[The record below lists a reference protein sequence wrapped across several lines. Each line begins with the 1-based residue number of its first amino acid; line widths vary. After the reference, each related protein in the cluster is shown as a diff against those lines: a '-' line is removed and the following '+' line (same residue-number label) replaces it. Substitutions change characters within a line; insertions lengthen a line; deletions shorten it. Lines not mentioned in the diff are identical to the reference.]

1 MRINYKSDLRYLF
14 ILAFGFLLL
23 HTEIAS
29 AQSPKREMRA
39 SWLATVWR
47 LDWPAVTVPAN
58 GSPAQRE
65 AAINQQ
71 KNELRTI
78 FSRLQEANM
87 NAVFFQ
93 VRSMSDVMYPSSYEN
108 WSSFISS
115 ERGADPGYDPLAF
128 AIEEAHLRGLEL
140 HAWINPYRYST
151 SQATHG
157 NLPDDYANSHPD
169 WLMTYDGYTKILNP
183 GKPEVTQRI
192 VDIVAEL
199 VSGYDVDGIAFDDY
213 FYINGGTQDYMDQ
226 AEYDAYN
233 PEGMLRADW
242 RRENCNRMIKSVYNK
257 IQELKPWVTFGV
269 SPAGVAA
276 SNADVAAKYG
286 VPPAPVGNDWQYDG
300 IYSDPLAWLD
310 QGSIDYISPQI
321 YWETN
326 SANAYDKLAPW
337 WSNVAN
343 KFGKHFYSSHSLT
356 AMTGPAPAQQAI
368 KAILFEN
375 EDIGWNVFSEIEKGA
390 IHQKISDLNTQN
402 QRMPAAVAYYFPELG
417 SQVQW
422 NRTSDMN
429 GAPGSV
435 FYATKKAT
443 GLSFVNYLKEEV
455 FVYPALPPAI
465 GWKKAAAQTLVEAIS
480 LSGNVLTWNYENN
493 NVRYAIYAVP
503 DSKIN
508 DDAVFSS
515 SLYLKGIAYAKQ
527 FILPESISE
536 ATHKIA
542 VSVLDHFGNEFS
554 PRVMGESV
562 TEPASPGLVYPAN
575 NESIVIPAI
584 FKWNAVPHV
593 DSYVWE
599 VALDEG
605 FNELFCSRETTETQ
619 FFSGLETSMKDN
631 TDYYWRVRAR
641 VPNGGESYSEV
652 RSFIGKKFKITSP
665 VYGEEDVPIAPRIEW
680 NGVTVSGPVDYMVEV
695 ATSSLFQSSQMV
707 FSQTVQTP
715 YCNIPDKTL
724 TTSTT
729 YFVRVRTSLNGAE
742 AVTEVVRF
750 TVEDLPIPVP
760 VILSPKGGAL
770 ISATEIEVVWEPQ
783 NSKGFH
789 VELSENENFP
799 PRSTNLKK
807 VDAYSYSYIYAG
819 LTPGVYYIRV
829 SALTK
834 DAKTAPSERVM
845 VSLSDINRLDDIEN
859 KNEFCY
865 NYRDRTGNNFV
876 VIHSSQ
882 TGKTS
887 IAIHSASGTL
897 LNKTMHNIIG
907 GQNTFPLDLAGY
919 ANGIYLIAIESDRLG
934 KTLKII
940 K

>member
-1 MRINYKSDLRYLF
+1 MNYKSDLRYFFL
-14 ILAFGFLLL
+14 LVFGFLLS
-23 HTEIAS
+23 HSEIAY
-29 AQSPKREMRA
+29 AEPPKREMRA

-93 VRSMSDVMYPSSYEN
+93 IRSMCDAMYPSSFEN

-169 WLMTYDGYTKILNP
+169 WLMTYDSYTKILNP
-183 GKPEVTQRI
+183 GKPEVTRRI
-192 VDIVAEL
+192 VDIVAEV
-199 VSGYDVDGIAFDDY
+199 VSGYDVDGIVFDDY

-233 PEGMLRADW
+233 PGGLSRADW
-242 RRENCNRMIKSVYNK
+242 RRENCNRMIKSVYDK

-276 SNADVAAKYG
+276 SNAAVAAKYG
-286 VPPAPVGNDWQYDG
+286 VSPAPVGSDWQYDG
-300 IYSDPLAWLD
+300 IFSDPLAWLS

-337 WSNVAN
+337 WSIVAN

-356 AMTGPAPAQQAI
+356 AMTGPAPAPQAI
-368 KAILFEN
+368 KTILNEN

-390 IHQKISDLNTQN
+390 IHQKISDSNTQS
-402 QRMPAAVAYYFPELG
+402 QFMPAAVAYYFPELG
-417 SQVQW
+417 AQVEW

-443 GLSFVNYLKEEV
+443 GVSFVNYLKEEV
-455 FVYPALPPAI
+455 FIFPALPPAI
-465 GWKKAAAQTLVEAIS
+465 GWKKADAQTLVGDIS
-480 LSGNVLTWNYENN
+480 LSGSVLTWNYENN

-503 DSKIN
+503 NSKRN

-515 SLYLKGIAYAKQ
+515 SLYLKGVAYAKQ
-527 FILPESISE
+527 FILPENISAE
-536 ATHKIA
+536 THKIA
-542 VSVLDHFGNEFS
+542 VSVLDRFGNEFS

-562 TEPASPGLVYPAN
+562 IEPTSPTLVYPAD
-575 NESIVIPAI
+575 NENIVIPAI
-584 FKWNAVPHV
+584 FKWNAVPHA

-605 FNELFCSRETTETQ
+605 FNELFCSRETAETQ

-631 TDYYWRVRAR
+631 TEYYWRVRAR

-652 RSFIGKKFKITSP
+652 RSFTGEKFKITSP
-665 VYGEEDVPIAPRIEW
+665 VYGEEDVPLAPRIEW
-680 NGVTVSGPVDYMVEV
+680 SEVTVSEPVDYIVEV
-695 ATSSLFQSSQMV
+695 ATSSLFQSSQIV
-707 FSQTVQTP
+707 FNQTVQTP
-715 YCNIPDKTL
+715 YCDIPDKTL
-724 TTSTT
+724 TTSTI
-729 YFVRVRTSLNGAE
+729 YFVRVRTTINGAD

-760 VILSPKGGAL
+760 VILSPEDGDL
-770 ISATEIEVVWEPQ
+770 ISATEIEVVWKPQ

-799 PRSTNLKK
+799 PRSTNLQK

-834 DAKTAPSERVM
+834 DGKTAPSEVVM
-845 VSLSDINRLDDIEN
+845 VSLSKTNGLDDIIN

-865 NYRDRTGNNFV
+865 NYRDLTGNSFI
-876 VIHSSQ
+876 VINSLQ
-882 TGKTS
+882 TGKAT
-887 IAIHSASGTL
+887 IAIHSVSGTL
-897 LNKTMHNIIG
+897 LNKTLHNIVE
-907 GQNTFPLDLAGY
+907 GQNIFTLDLAGY
-919 ANGIYLIAIESDRLG
+919 AQGIYLIVIETDRFG
-934 KTLKII
+934 KTMKIN